1 MSGALERAQ
10 VHDRATSGPHFSAAG
25 MFARL
30 GLFTPSD
37 RGRAQHDRGGTV
49 ALRQVGAGRY
59 ACGMMNTSSFAMV
72 ACAASLA
79 LACAGEA
86 RATTSP
92 IVNPG
97 FESTKPGV
105 NGNPEGWATF
115 QHAGPV
121 SFDFSLDSG
130 EKKSGTQSLRIKRI
144 GPEVYG
150 SATQVVPAGAMAG
163 KTVRLSAWVRTE
175 AERPA
180 DGKGGEAPKSRGPGA
195 GLMLIA
201 VRGSSILES
210 DLMNK
215 RQIRGTT
222 PWTRY
227 SIELA
232 IPARATGVEIGAML
246 QGTGTVWIDDFELE
260 VVKQ

>member
-1 MSGALERAQ
+1 M
-10 VHDRATSGPHFSAAG
+10 T
-25 MFARL
+25 RL
-30 GLFTPSD
+30 I
-37 RGRAQHDRGGTV
+37 
-49 ALRQVGAGRY
+49 
-59 ACGMMNTSSFAMV
+59 
-72 ACAASLA
+72 SLA
-79 LACAGEA
+79 VTMLAAFLACDALA
-86 RATTSP
+86 AKVAV
-92 IVNPG
+92 VNPG

-130 EKKSGTQSLRIKRI
+130 VKKSGTQSLRIKRI

-150 SATQVVPAGAMAG
+150 SATQVVPVGDMAG
-163 KTVRLSAWVRTE
+163 KTVRLAGWIRTE
-175 AERPA
+175 AEPARPA
-180 DGKGGEAPKSRGPGA
+180 DDKGGEPPKGRGPGA
-195 GLMLIA
+195 GLLLIA

-210 DLMNK
+210 ELMKK

-232 IPARATGVEIGAML
+232 IPARATGVEIGVMH

>member
-1 MSGALERAQ
+1 
-10 VHDRATSGPHFSAAG
+10 
-25 MFARL
+25 
-30 GLFTPSD
+30 
-37 RGRAQHDRGGTV
+37 
-49 ALRQVGAGRY
+49 
-59 ACGMMNTSSFAMV
+59 MV

-79 LACAGEA
+79 LAFIGEA
-86 RATTSP
+86 RATTAP

-121 SFDFSLDSG
+121 SFDFVLDSG
-130 EKKSGTQSLRIKRI
+130 VKKSGKQSMRIKRI

-150 SATQVVPAGAMAG
+150 SASQVVPVGDMAG
-163 KTVRLSAWVRTE
+163 KTVRLSGWVRTE
-175 AERPA
+175 AEPA
-180 DGKGGEAPKSRGPGA
+180 DGKGGEAPKGRGPGA
-195 GLMLIA
+195 GLLLIA

-210 DLMNK
+210 ELMKK

-232 IPARATGVEIGAML
+232 IPARATGVEIGVMH
-246 QGTGTVWIDDFELE
+246 QGTGTVWIDDLELE

>member
-1 MSGALERAQ
+1 MTR
-10 VHDRATSGPHFSAAG
+10 PI
-25 MFARL
+25 
-30 GLFTPSD
+30 
-37 RGRAQHDRGGTV
+37 
-49 ALRQVGAGRY
+49 
-59 ACGMMNTSSFAMV
+59 
-72 ACAASLA
+72 SLA
-79 LACAGEA
+79 VTMLAAFLACDALA
-86 RATTSP
+86 AKVAV
-92 IVNPG
+92 VNPG

-130 EKKSGTQSLRIKRI
+130 VKKSGTQSLRIKRI

-150 SATQVVPAGAMAG
+150 SATQVVPVGDMAG
-163 KTVRLSAWVRTE
+163 KTVRLSGWIRTE
-175 AERPA
+175 AERSA
-180 DGKGGEAPKSRGPGA
+180 DGKVAEPPKGREGRGPGA
-195 GLMLIA
+195 GLLLIA

-210 DLMNK
+210 ELMKK

-222 PWTRY
+222 PWTHY

-232 IPARATGVEIGAML
+232 IPARATGVEIGVMH
-246 QGTGTVWIDDFELE
+246 QGTGTVWIDDLELE

>member
-1 MSGALERAQ
+1 M
-10 VHDRATSGPHFSAAG
+10 TI
-25 MFARL
+25 
-30 GLFTPSD
+30 TPSI
-37 RGRAQHDRGGTV
+37 
-49 ALRQVGAGRY
+49 
-59 ACGMMNTSSFAMV
+59 AMV
-72 ACAASLA
+72 ACAASFA

-86 RATTSP
+86 RSATAP

-130 EKKSGTQSLRIKRI
+130 QKKSGTQSLRIKRI

-175 AERPA
+175 VDKAPSA
-180 DGKGGEAPKSRGPGA
+180 DGEGGEASKGRKGRGPGA
-195 GLMLIA
+195 GLVLIA

-210 DLMNK
+210 ELMRK
-215 RQIRGTT
+215 SQIRGTT

-232 IPARATGVEIGAML
+232 IPASATGVEIGAML
-246 QGTGTVWIDDFELE
+246 QGEGTLWIDDVELE